1 MTSGAN
7 KKKTDHHGIT
17 AKKIIKMMIAQTM
30 IPIFNIITF
39 KFTYFTPSERMEG
52 AVTQATGQIALTS
65 LSAPFPFYKVKE
77 YNLYCKEK

>member
-30 IPIFNIITF
+30 IPIFPIITF
-39 KFTYFTPSERMEG
+39 
-52 AVTQATGQIALTS
+52 
-65 LSAPFPFYKVKE
+65 
-77 YNLYCKEK
+77 